1 MTLQEQYNRIQ
12 KGKGSKEIFL
22 KEAKS
27 KYPNLVR
34 NAAGFDETSS
44 ILKKRNIIAENIY
57 LATGKT
63 EKPDWFD
70 IFNENMDAINEE
82 AKAVEKKP
90 TKEVVDMETKGY
102 DYKDL
107 KNIDNV
113 FGESFLK
120 GYYTEMKNPKNAD
133 KTIDEVK
140 EIVAKNLAKD
150 RLYYVKEAQFGVEGI
165 GYTDETPGLK
175 ASKTDQMEEVKLNE
189 NEIIKVRREREEE
202 RKKEAIGLANDI
214 GLKGSDAQNFIN
226 KLMKATKGKSWDQ
239 FYDIADNIMP
249 QFMGERNENKMIK
262 LVDLIKESYDEFQRD
277 DKGAKDV
284 DKRNKGEED
293 AFGAGVEKGEK
304 IEKKKL
310 KKETTESKLAEIE
323 KQGKINTLEA
333 QINALEEIIEGK
345 SSRINMVQEDENM
358 SELVDK
364 KKVKEMQRE
373 IKLLEKRKMKLM
385 KEYKKMSGKD
395 YRRVMEEDSLEEE
408 SNGNSN
414 LGSNENSNSNS
425 NTNPDSYSGLD
436 KFKPK

>member
-150 RLYYVKEAQFGVEGI
+150 QLHYKKNAMFGVEGL
-165 GYTDETPGLK
+165 GLEEMK
-175 ASKTDQMEEVKLNE
+175 SEEVSGKHKESGYSDKLKTLVKESLMGGVVTTGNPNSISAIQNQVIKDILEE
-189 NEIIKVRREREEE
+189 NEEEVQE
-202 RKKEAIGLANDI
+202 GYGAEEYE
-214 GLKGSDAQNFIN
+214 
-226 KLMKATKGKSWDQ
+226 KGK
-239 FYDIADNIMP
+239 A
-249 QFMGERNENKMIK
+249 
-262 LVDLIKESYDEFQRD
+262 
-277 DKGAKDV
+277 A
-284 DKRNKGEED
+284 GEE
-293 AFGAGVEKGEK
+293 
-304 IEKKKL
+304 IEKKKEKKKM
-310 KKETTESKLAEIE
+310 KKETIDSKLAEIE
-323 KQGKINTLEA
+323 AAGKITTLEA
-333 QINALEEIIEGK
+333 QITAIEEVIAQKESRLSLVNEDADMAELLDKGKVNAMRK
-345 SSRINMVQEDENM
+345 
-358 SELVDK
+358 
-364 KKVKEMQRE
+364 E
-373 IKLLEKRKMKLM
+373 IKLLEKRCGKMK
-385 KEYKKMSGKD
+385 KMYEK
-395 YRRVMEEDSLEEE
+395 L
-408 SNGNSN
+408 NGSAYTAPVID
-414 LGSNENSNSNS
+414 EVDE
-425 NTNPDSYSGLD
+425 TPT
-436 KFKPK
+436 FE

>member
-57 LATGKT
+57 LATGRT

-189 NEIIKVRREREEE
+189 N
-202 RKKEAIGLANDI
+202 
-214 GLKGSDAQNFIN
+214 
-226 KLMKATKGKSWDQ
+226 
-239 FYDIADNIMP
+239 
-249 QFMGERNENKMIK
+249 KMIK

-310 KKETTESKLAEIE
+310 KKAKKETTESKLAEIE
-323 KQGKINTLEA
+323 KQGKISTLEA
-333 QINALEEIIEGK
+333 QINALEEIIETK
-345 SSRINMVQEDENM
+345 TNRINMVQEDENM

-373 IKLLEKRKMKLM
+373 VKLLEKTKGKYEKMYEKMCGKSYRKM
-385 KEYKKMSGKD
+385 EIVD
-395 YRRVMEEDSLEEE
+395 EE

>member
-189 NEIIKVRREREEE
+189 N
-202 RKKEAIGLANDI
+202 
-214 GLKGSDAQNFIN
+214 
-226 KLMKATKGKSWDQ
+226 
-239 FYDIADNIMP
+239 
-249 QFMGERNENKMIK
+249 KMIK

-323 KQGKINTLEA
+323 KQGKISTLEA
-333 QINALEEIIEGK
+333 QINALEEIIETK
-345 SSRINMVQEDENM
+345 TSRINMVQEDENM
-358 SELVDK
+358 SELMDK
-364 KKVKEMQRE
+364 SKIKGMQKE

-385 KEYKKMSGKD
+385 KEYEKISEKKYK
-395 YRRVMEEDSLEEE
+395 RVMEEDSLEEE